1 MFKQMA
7 VTLCTLLSL
16 AGTTAWAAGT
26 TAPEETTLRTVPT
39 SFADTA
45 ASQAAASA
53 LVQVKAPAKSDTATA
68 PVVTITPAASAPAD
82 TQSAAP
88 KKADEKKIMLN
99 LASRILTLY
108 QGNTKI
114 TMYPV
119 GVGKASTPSPTGTY
133 SITDKEVNPT
143 WIDPDTGTQVP
154 SGPACP
160 LGYRWLGLFG
170 NYGIHGTNAPSSIGG
185 YVSHGCIR
193 MHEADVE
200 DLYNRVSIGTP
211 VIIYYDRIVID
222 RDPDHTISYY
232 IYPDGYGRQP
242 LTAEQV
248 KQALAGYGVE
258 DFEEYGD
265 IYNKIAASDGQPT
278 YVAKAY
284 DLYVN
289 GQKLTKR
296 ALGKG
301 GSVWLPVFTLASA
314 MHTQTSW
321 NGDTQMVTTA
331 YGTAPGVVHS
341 DVVYID
347 SEDAYILY
355 RLQGR
360 LTGNLVYT
368 LQSVAPAAGTTAG
381 TSLDEDTAGSLAKT
395 APSV

>member
-265 IYNKIAASDGQPT
+265 IYNKIRRPADVCSQGLRPLRQRPETGETGTWQGRQRLAAGLHSGFGYAHADELERRYADGN
-278 YVAKAY
+278 
-284 DLYVN
+284 DSL
-289 GQKLTKR
+289 R
-296 ALGKG
+296 H
-301 GSVWLPVFTLASA
+301 SA
-314 MHTQTSW
+314 GRRTQRRR
-321 NGDTQMVTTA
+321 
-331 YGTAPGVVHS
+331 
-341 DVVYID
+341 
-347 SEDAYILY
+347 LY
-355 RLQGR
+355 R
-360 LTGNLVYT
+360 
-368 LQSVAPAAGTTAG
+368 
-381 TSLDEDTAGSLAKT
+381 
-395 APSV
+395 

>member
-1 MFKQMA
+1 MA

-193 MHEADVE
+193 MTVADCKWIYDHCPSGTVVTVGDNLPAPFDRPEAEKIPEGQDWDPTDPE
-200 DLYNRVSIGTP
+200 IG
-211 VIIYYDRIVID
+211 
-222 RDPDHTISYY
+222 
-232 IYPDGYGRQP
+232 
-242 LTAEQV
+242 
-248 KQALAGYGVE
+248 
-258 DFEEYGD
+258 
-265 IYNKIAASDGQPT
+265 
-278 YVAKAY
+278 
-284 DLYVN
+284 
-289 GQKLTKR
+289 
-296 ALGKG
+296 
-301 GSVWLPVFTLASA
+301 
-314 MHTQTSW
+314 
-321 NGDTQMVTTA
+321 
-331 YGTAPGVVHS
+331 
-341 DVVYID
+341 
-347 SEDAYILY
+347 
-355 RLQGR
+355 
-360 LTGNLVYT
+360 
-368 LQSVAPAAGTTAG
+368 
-381 TSLDEDTAGSLAKT
+381 
-395 APSV
+395 